1 MFPSCAFANLLLTTK
16 PWEAQMQKRTIA
28 AIATTTALALGV
40 IGSTALAESPP
51 PSAKPSASPQAPNSS
66 ASPTGSPGTQRQEP
80 SYTGSVTAPQ
90 GAEGQSEA
98 SESAALAALAKIS
111 EADATK
117 AALAKF
123 PGATV
128 QKATLGDENGFV
140 VWEIELTDAS
150 KTAHE
155 VKVDAGNGAILA
167 VEAGG
172 EDGEKSGAS
181 GEKD

>member
-1 MFPSCAFANLLLTTK
+1 
-16 PWEAQMQKRTIA
+16 MQKRTIA
-28 AIATTTALALGV
+28 ALATTTAIALGV

-51 PSAKPSASPQAPNSS
+51 PSPKPSVSPQAPKSPQAPNK
-66 ASPTGSPGTQRQEP
+66 QEP
-80 SYTGSVTAPQ
+80 SISGSVTAPQ
-90 GAEGQSEA
+90 GAEGENEA
-98 SESAALAALAKIS
+98 NETAALTALAKIS

-123 PGATV
+123 PGATI

-140 VWEIELTDAS
+140 VWEIQLTDAS
-150 KTAHE
+150 KAAQE

-172 EDGEKSGAS
+172 ADGEKSGAS

>member
-1 MFPSCAFANLLLTTK
+1 
-16 PWEAQMQKRTIA
+16 MQKRTIA
-28 AIATTTALALGV
+28 ALATTTAIALGV

-51 PSAKPSASPQAPNSS
+51 PSPKPSVSPQAPKSPQAPNK
-66 ASPTGSPGTQRQEP
+66 QEP
-80 SYTGSVTAPQ
+80 SISGSVTAPQ
-90 GAEGQSEA
+90 GAEGEN
-98 SESAALAALAKIS
+98 ETNETAALTALAKIS

-123 PGATV
+123 PGATI

-140 VWEIELTDAS
+140 VWEIQLTDAS
-150 KTAHE
+150 KAAQE

-167 VEAGG
+167 VEA
-172 EDGEKSGAS
+172 SGTEGDS